1 MEGRAARVIENAEG
15 ARTTPSV
22 VAFTDDGSRLV
33 GLQAKRQAVTNPDNT
48 LYATK
53 RLIGRKMGEPEIDVE
68 RFGPPVVGVN
78 GNDPHALSR
87 ITEEMRA
94 RG

>member
-1 MEGRAARVIENAEG
+1 MAAHHWRC
-15 ARTTPSV
+15 V
-22 VAFTDDGSRLV
+22 VA
-33 GLQAKRQAVTNPDNT
+33 
-48 LYATK
+48 
-53 RLIGRKMGEPEIDVE
+53 GEPEIDVE

>member
-1 MEGRAARVIENAEG
+1 
-15 ARTTPSV
+15 V
-22 VAFTDDGSRLV
+22 VA
-33 GLQAKRQAVTNPDNT
+33 
-48 LYATK
+48 
-53 RLIGRKMGEPEIDVE
+53 GEPEIDVE
-68 RFGPPVVGVN
+68 RFGTPVVGVN